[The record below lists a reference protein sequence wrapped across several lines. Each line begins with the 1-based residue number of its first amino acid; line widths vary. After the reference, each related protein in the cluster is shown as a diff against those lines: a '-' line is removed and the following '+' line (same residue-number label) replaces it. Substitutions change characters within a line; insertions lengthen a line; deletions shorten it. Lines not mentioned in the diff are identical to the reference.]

1 MMKNKQCGKM
11 KIQWI
16 NKSVLL
22 LSAVS
27 LASCSVVREYDLDNN
42 QLEVNNKGN
51 VASQSS
57 GEIQSGNDTNASGPR
72 ISRNVPQA
80 PMGQLTE
87 SALSFDDVMAL
98 KGESI
103 TLNIAGLPLPQFVH
117 DVLSNQLGLSYH
129 LDPRLEEKVDL
140 VTLNIED
147 PLAPKDLYRT
157 VQTVLQSYG
166 VALRNDDGLVRVE
179 FSPAGASTEP
189 PILVSGEALPSV
201 PSTHRPVFYLM
212 DLNVVQ
218 SQRAVGW
225 LSQAFEGQNAKF
237 SSDPERNAVWLRGS
251 LDVVKQAV
259 EVVKLVDQ
267 PLMRGRHSVRIEPRY
282 LGADALSNRLTQML
296 QAQGYYASQEKPG
309 AVSLF
314 TIEETN
320 SIIVFANDKAV
331 LNYVEEW
338 VVELD
343 KPLKQTK
350 GESVFYYEVKNT
362 SAQDVADAI
371 NNLLTNSRSSSSN
384 QGNQQNSSGQTS
396 SRSGAE
402 RGQLVVDLSRNALLF
417 YGSNTDWVTMLP
429 AIERLDQRP
438 LQVLIEV
445 IVAQVTLND
454 SFAFGIDWAINNP
467 NSGLG
472 GGSKSPFSSVSPEAI
487 AINGGSL
494 SFLPISSSGYTRAL
508 LNMLATDEQV
518 KIISTPR
525 ILVKSG
531 QEASINVGDEIPIL
545 SSSQA
550 SQEGGTITQE
560 VQYRSTGNTLSVKPV
575 IYAGGE
581 VDLSIIQELSAST
594 ADPNNSTGSPTILT
608 RRVSTALNIKDGGSV
623 LVGGLIQTTET
634 NNEKKVPFLGDLP
647 VLGEL
652 FTRTSKGTARTELMV
667 LIAPYVIKDSSDA
680 NAVTEAFKEKLS
692 PGILT
697 K

>member
-1 MMKNKQCGKM
+1 M
-11 KIQWI
+11 KIQWV
-16 NKSVLL
+16 KQSVLL
-22 LSAVS
+22 ISALT
-27 LASCSVVREYDLDNN
+27 LASCTMVPDYGLQPDHLAVDKQGSDNN
-42 QLEVNNKGN
+42 GSTIS
-51 VASQSS
+51 A
-57 GEIQSGNDTNASGPR
+57 GNDGAATSSQLRVNRNIPQPPVGQPTN
-72 ISRNVPQA
+72 
-80 PMGQLTE
+80 
-87 SALSFDDVMAL
+87 SALSFDDMMAL
-98 KGESI
+98 EGESL
-103 TLNIAGLPLPQFVH
+103 TLNIAGLPLPQFVNE
-117 DVLSNQLGLSYH
+117 VLSQQLGLSYH
-129 LDPRLEEKVDL
+129 LDPRLEEKSDL

-147 PLAPKDLYRT
+147 PLSPKDLYRT
-157 VQTVLQSYG
+157 VQTVLQAYG
-166 VALRNDDGLVRVE
+166 VALRNEDGLVRVE
-179 FSPAGASTEP
+179 FSPSGNSTEP
-189 PILVSGEALPSV
+189 PILVSGSALPSV
-201 PSTHRPVFYLM
+201 PNTHRPVFYLM

-225 LSQAFEGQNAKF
+225 LAQAFEGQNAKF

-267 PLMRGRHSVRIEPRY
+267 PLMRGRQSIRIEPRY

-331 LNYVEEW
+331 LDYVEDW

-343 KPLKQTK
+343 KPLKQTR
-350 GESVFYYEVKNT
+350 GESVFYYEVRNT

-371 NNLLTNSRSSSSN
+371 NNLLSTSRVSSAPRNEQRNTGTSNSEPE
-384 QGNQQNSSGQTS
+384 T
-396 SRSGAE
+396 E
-402 RGQLVVDLSRNALLF
+402 RGELVVDLSRNALLF

-445 IVAQVTLND
+445 IVAQVTLTD
-454 SFAFGIDWAINNP
+454 SFSFGIDWAINNP
-467 NSGLG
+467 NSSLG
-472 GGSKSPFSSVSPEAI
+472 GGTDSPFTGGATPEAI
-487 AINGGSL
+487 AIGNGSL

-508 LNMLATDEQV
+508 LNMLATDDQV
-518 KIISTPR
+518 KILSTPR

-545 SSSQA
+545 SASQA
-550 SQEGGTITQE
+550 SAEGGTITQE

-581 VDLSIIQELSAST
+581 VDLSITQELSAST
-594 ADPNNSTGSPTILT
+594 ADDTNTTGSPTILT
-608 RRVSTALNIKDGGSV
+608 RKVSTSLNIKDGGSV
-623 LVGGLIQTTET
+623 LVGGLIQTTAT

-647 VLGEL
+647 LLGEL
-652 FTRTSKGTARTELMV
+652 FTSTSQGTVRTELMV

-680 NAVTEAFKEKLS
+680 NAVTEAFKQKLS
-692 PGILT
+692 PELLEQ
-697 K
+697 